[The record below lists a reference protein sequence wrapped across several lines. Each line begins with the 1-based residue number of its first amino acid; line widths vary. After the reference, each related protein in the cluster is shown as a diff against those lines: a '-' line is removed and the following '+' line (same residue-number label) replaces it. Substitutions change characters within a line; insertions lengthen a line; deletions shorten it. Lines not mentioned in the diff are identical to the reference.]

1 MDSRPRPGGLAVRLH
16 WVLLA
21 ALLAGVVLG
30 CLLAGLSVL
39 DPGLLPAVG

>member
-1 MDSRPRPGGLAVRLH
+1 VESGPLRSGRAVRLH
-16 WVLLA
+16 SVLLA

-39 DPGLLPAVG
+39 DPGLLPAIG

>member
-1 MDSRPRPGGLAVRLH
+1 VDSGPRPAGRTARLH

-21 ALLAGVVLG
+21 TLLTGVVLG

-39 DPGLLPAVG
+39 DPGLLPALG